1 MELRD
6 ISAKLNDSMLA
17 TLRYL
22 LPAGVVNGAE
32 YCVGGVDG
40 EKGQSLRVH
49 MTGSKAGVWSDFST
63 GQSGGDLVDLW
74 MAARHISLIDAMDEA
89 RAWLGVERPKFE
101 SPKKEYKPPVKP
113 EGIRKAS
120 GTPVEQ
126 YLEGRGLTRKTVE
139 AFRVAADGNRVLFP
153 FIDPLGETRMIK
165 FRDINDKKR
174 QGPTSAGQMPI
185 LFGWQTVDQ
194 NSREVWITEGEFDAM
209 AAYQMGVPALSV
221 PFGGGAGAKQ
231 QWIENEYDNLDRFE
245 TIILALD
252 MDDEGEAAAREIA
265 ERLGLHRCLRVKLPR
280 KDMNECL
287 LDGVAIED
295 IRKTS
300 SAFDP
305 AELRCASDYRDDIL
319 RELFSNDDDQRG
331 FAPCVSK
338 FDGKI
343 RFRDAE
349 LVILNGINGHGKSQ
363 FAGQLSLDAM
373 VQGKRVCI
381 ASMEMPARRLLGRL
395 TRQAA
400 GVSSDSPSESY
411 AHTIVDWY
419 AGKLWLF
426 DLVGT
431 AKTKRMLEV
440 FEYARKR
447 YGIEVFVIDNMS
459 KCGIDDDDY
468 TGQKRFMEELCD
480 FKNTTGT
487 TVFLVTHSRK
497 GESELQQT
505 GKMDVKGSGAITD
518 LADSVLTIWRNKK
531 KEQEVEKFKVDNY
544 GTPVPEEL
552 TSSPDSVV
560 TCSKQ
565 RNGDWEGKVGL
576 YWRPA
581 SMQYVGGNDDQARM
595 YVRFSAAQRPV
606 HAEEEEAF

>member
-6 ISAKLNDSMLA
+6 ISAKLNDTMLA
-17 TLRYL
+17 TLRHL
-22 LPAGVVNGAE
+22 LPAGVVNGSE
-32 YCVGGVDG
+32 YCVGGIEG
-40 EKGQSLRVH
+40 EKGQSLRIH
-49 MTGSKAGVWSDFST
+49 MSGSKAGVWSDFST
-63 GQSGGDLVDLW
+63 GESGGDLVDLW
-74 MAARHISLIDAMDEA
+74 MAVRGITLIEAMDEA

-101 SPKKEYKPPVKP
+101 APKREYKAPEKP
-113 EGIRKAS
+113 S
-120 GTPVEQ
+120 GLKKVAENNAVVE
-126 YLEGRGLTRKTVE
+126 YLQQRGLREDTMA
-139 AFRVAADGNRVLFP
+139 AFKIAAEGSRVLMP
-153 FIDPLGETRMIK
+153 FIDPQGETRMIK

-185 LFGWQTVDQ
+185 LFGWQTIND
-194 NSREVWITEGEFDAM
+194 NAREVWITEGEFDAM
-209 AAYQMGVPALSV
+209 AAHQMGVFALSV
-221 PFGGGAGAKQ
+221 PFGGGKGAKQ

-252 MDDEGEAAAREIA
+252 MDEEGELAAREIA
-265 ERLGLHRCLRVKLPR
+265 ERLGMHRCLRAKLPH

-287 LDGVAIED
+287 LAGADITA
-295 IRKTS
+295 IRKTAT
-300 SAFDP
+300 AFDP
-305 AELRCASDYRDDIL
+305 EELRSATDYRDDIM
-319 RELFSNDDDQRG
+319 RELFANEDDTRG
-331 FAPCVSK
+331 FEPCVSK
-338 FDGKI
+338 FSGKI

-349 LVILNGINGHGKSQ
+349 LIILNGINGHGKSQ

-373 VQGKRVCI
+373 LQGKRVCI

-400 GVSSDSPSESY
+400 GVLDTPSQQF
-411 AHTIVDWY
+411 ANAIIDWY

-440 FEYARKR
+440 FDYARKR
-447 YGIEVFVIDNMS
+447 YGIDVFVIDNMS

-497 GESELQQT
+497 GESELAQT

-518 LADSVLTIWRNKK
+518 LSDSVLTIWRNKK
-531 KEQEVEKFKVDNY
+531 KEQEIETFKFANP
-544 GTPVPEEL
+544 GVPIPDDMHD
-552 TSSPDSVV
+552 SPDSVV

-565 RNGDWEGKVGL
+565 RNGEWEGKVGL

-581 SMQYVGGNDDQARM
+581 SMQYVGGFKDQPRA
-595 YVRFSAAQRPV
+595 YVRFSINDRRVP
-606 HAEEEEAF
+606 EEEDAF

>member
-6 ISAKLNDSMLA
+6 ISAKLNDTMLA
-17 TLRYL
+17 TLRHL
-22 LPAGVVNGAE
+22 LPAGVVNGSE
-32 YCVGGVDG
+32 YCVGGPDG
-40 EKGQSLRVH
+40 EKGQSHRIH
-49 MTGSKAGVWSDFST
+49 MTGAKAGVWSDFST
-63 GQSGGDLVDLW
+63 GESGGDLVDLW
-74 MAARHISLIDAMDEA
+74 MAVRRISLVEAMDEA
-89 RAWLGVERPKFE
+89 RSWLGVERPKFE
-101 SPKKEYKPPVKP
+101 APKKEYKTPVKP
-113 EGIRKAS
+113 DGLKKVS
-120 GTPVEQ
+120 DNCDVED
-126 YLEGRGLTRKTVE
+126 YLHKRGLTNETL
-139 AFRVAADGNRVLFP
+139 ADFRIAAEGSRILFP
-153 FIDPLGETRMIK
+153 FIDATGRTRMIK
-165 FRDINDKKR
+165 FRDTLDKKK

-185 LFGWQTVDQ
+185 LFGWQTLDADA
-194 NSREVWITEGEFDAM
+194 REVWITEGEFDAM
-209 AAYQMGVPALSV
+209 AGYQMGAQCLSV
-221 PFGGGAGAKQ
+221 PFGGGGGAKQ
-231 QWIENEYDNLDRFE
+231 QWIENEFDHLDRFE

-252 MDDEGEAAAREIA
+252 MDEEGELAAREIA
-265 ERLGLHRCLRVKLPR
+265 ERLGLHRCLRVKLPH
-280 KDMNECL
+280 KDLNECL
-287 LDGVAIED
+287 LNGED
-295 IRKTS
+295 IHAIRKTA
-300 SAFDP
+300 SAYDP
-305 AELRCASDYRDDIL
+305 EELRSASDYREDIM
-319 RELFSNDDDQRG
+319 RELFSDEDDKRG

-338 FDGKI
+338 FDGRI

-349 LVILNGINGHGKSQ
+349 LIILNGINGHGKSQ

-373 VQGKRVCI
+373 LQGKRVCI

-400 GVSSDSPSESY
+400 GVTADTPSIPY
-411 AHTIVDWY
+411 ANAIIDWY

-440 FEYARKR
+440 FDYARKR
-447 YGIEVFVIDNMS
+447 YGIDVFVIDNMS

-480 FKNTTGT
+480 FKNQTGT

-531 KEQEVEKFKVDNY
+531 KEQELESFKFTNP
-544 GTPVPEEL
+544 GAPIPEEMHD
-552 TSSPDSVV
+552 SPDSVV

-565 RNGDWEGKVGL
+565 RNGEWEGKVGL

-581 SMQYVGGNDDQARM
+581 AMQYVGGPKDHARM
-595 YVRFSAAQRPV
+595 YVQYSVNQQPIDD
-606 HAEEEEAF
+606 EEDAF

>member
-6 ISAKLNDSMLA
+6 ISAKLNETMLA
-17 TLRYL
+17 TLRHL

-32 YCVGGVDG
+32 YCVGGVEG
-40 EKGQSLRVH
+40 EKGQSLRIH

-63 GQSGGDLVDLW
+63 GESGGDLVDLW
-74 MAARHISLIDAMDEA
+74 MAVRRISLIEAMDEA

-101 SPKKEYKPPVKP
+101 APKKEYKPPVRP
-113 EGIRKAS
+113 EGIRKAADS
-120 GTPVEQ
+120 PVAS
-126 YLEGRGLTRKTVE
+126 YLEGRGFTRQTVE
-139 AFRVAADGNRVLFP
+139 AFRVAADGTRVLFP
-153 FIDPLGETRMIK
+153 FIDPQGETRMIK

-185 LFGWQTVDQ
+185 LFGWQTIDR

-209 AAYQMGVPALSV
+209 AAYQLGAPALSV

-231 QWIENEYDNLDRFE
+231 QWIENEFDHLDRFE
-245 TIILALD
+245 TIYLALD

-265 ERLGLHRCLRVKLPR
+265 ERLGLHRCLRVKLPH

-287 LDGVAIED
+287 LEDVKLED
-295 IRKTS
+295 IKKTA

-305 AELRCASDYRDDIL
+305 AELRCASEYRDDIL
-319 RELFSNDDDQRG
+319 RELFSNDDDKRG
-331 FAPCVSK
+331 FAPLVQK
-338 FDGKI
+338 FDRI

-373 VQGKRVCI
+373 YQGKRVCI

-400 GVSSDSPSESY
+400 GVLDTPSEAY
-411 AHTIVDWY
+411 ANAVIDWY

-447 YGIEVFVIDNMS
+447 YGIDVFVIDNMS

-497 GESELQQT
+497 GESELNQT

-531 KEQEVEKFKVDNY
+531 KEQEVEKFKFENP
-544 GTPVPEEL
+544 GVPLEDEIAN
-552 TSSPDSVV
+552 SPDSIV

-576 YWRPA
+576 FWRPA
-581 SMQYVGGNDDQARM
+581 SMQYVGSDKDPPRM
-595 YVRFSAAQRPV
+595 YVRFSIDRTSVPV
-606 HAEEEEAF
+606 EVDEEAF